1 MSQISHQK
9 KLPSENSQGGP
20 GKGGKSSPPGVC
32 EGKLRLLSPEQR
44 AGAGTGA
51 RDIQI
56 PPCFLF
62 SLNPAHHWGSEV
74 PSFPSPS
81 AVLGEASLTEG
92 LRTSEEVKEFS
103 THTPTPTRKMRFNTE
118 REKESGITLG
128 DEAAKM
134 ASSGRCFKNQEV
146 THTHTHKHTLHCPMG
161 HMDLG
166 ATQGQSQLSLRGDFC
181 EP

>member
-1 MSQISHQK
+1 MSQSLHQE
-9 KLPSENSQGGP
+9 KLRSENSQGGP
-20 GKGGKSSPPGVC
+20 GKGGKSSLPGVC

-44 AGAGTGA
+44 AGAGRGA

-81 AVLGEASLTEG
+81 AVLGGASLTEG